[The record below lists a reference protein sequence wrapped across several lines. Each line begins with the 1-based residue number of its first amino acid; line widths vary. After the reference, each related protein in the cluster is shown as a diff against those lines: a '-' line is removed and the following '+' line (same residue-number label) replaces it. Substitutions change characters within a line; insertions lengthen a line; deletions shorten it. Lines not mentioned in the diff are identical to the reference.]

1 MGVGTFLGNILAVV
15 LIMIP
20 GMLGFISLE
29 ASTIAFIVI
38 SYGVWLL
45 VILMNF
51 SAGRTISQAL
61 QMCLDE
67 AELRAFRRYNVHVRA
82 SGAGE
87 VFSALL
93 NGLRLAGFVW
103 AGLCAWQSHYVLAA
117 LSAAFF
123 FVSAGAIVRTNPLLY
138 MEPKA
143 RSGNDVVLAELGALQ
158 SLKVKRDRY
167 LADLP

>member
-1 MGVGTFLGNILAVV
+1 
-15 LIMIP
+15 
-20 GMLGFISLE
+20 
-29 ASTIAFIVI
+29 
-38 SYGVWLL
+38 
-45 VILMNF
+45 MNF
-51 SAGRTISQAL
+51 SAGRTISQAFH
-61 QMCLDE
+61 MCLDE

-82 SGAGE
+82 PGAGE

-103 AGLCAWQSHYVLAA
+103 AVLCAWQGHYVLAA

-123 FVSAGAIVRTNPLLY
+123 FVSGGAIVKTNPFLY
-138 MEPKA
+138 MERKA
-143 RSGNDVVLAELGALQ
+143 QVGNDVVLAELGALQ